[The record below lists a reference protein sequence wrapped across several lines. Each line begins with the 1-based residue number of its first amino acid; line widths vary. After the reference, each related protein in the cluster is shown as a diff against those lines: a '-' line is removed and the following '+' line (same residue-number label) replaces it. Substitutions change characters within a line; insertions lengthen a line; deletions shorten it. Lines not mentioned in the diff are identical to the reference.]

1 MRRQKG
7 LTLSGFMVVA
17 IIVVIVLLLGFR
29 LAPPYMEFHTVQ
41 KLLKQIAAEPHK
53 GEPRNSVRRAFQLKS
68 GIDNITAVNENDLQ
82 VTKDGDRVIITA
94 EYTVRVPLIYN
105 ISACMDFRATSEQ

>member
-1 MRRQKG
+1 MRRQQG
-7 LTLSGFMVVA
+7 LTLSGFMVWAV
-17 IIVVIVLLLGFR
+17 IVVICLLLGFK
-29 LAPPYMEFHTVQ
+29 LAPPYMEFHTLQ
-41 KLLKQIAAEPHK
+41 KLLREIAAEPHK
-53 GEPRNSVRRAFQLKS
+53 GDARSSVRRAFQLKS
-68 GIDNITAVNENDLQ
+68 GIDNITTVNDNDLQ